1 MLARETEIR
10 RPRDR
15 EGPEERKGAIVGHHA
30 GVLKQLGELC
40 LGEYSVY

>member
-15 EGPEERKGAIVGHHA
+15 EGPEERRGTITEH
-30 GVLKQLGELC
+30 LQEC
-40 LGEYSVY
+40 LNN